1 MSALRNAVSLVSL
14 ILSCGLARGIALAE
28 EPARA
33 ARQSDDM
40 MVTLTGIVRMPD
52 GSPAQGAIV
61 ESNFGADV
69 GEVEPLLIARTDA
82 GGRFQLRG
90 VFGNGAQL
98 YGRSADSNHQ
108 AILIV
113 PAMAVRSV
121 SASATPVELK
131 LTPAIKHEI
140 LVLAEGRPAENVQVV
155 ASGHSFR
162 VSGATGADGKFRLQL
177 PASERLQEL
186 VAWHR
191 ELGAAGVRGL
201 EERRPEE
208 KTRLSLL
215 PPGPLRIRVVD
226 PDGGPVRGLELGV
239 SILPEDSQWVIARD
253 IAAAHVRTEADGTA
267 NVLWAPRAKLKYVD
281 VEPVGPDWKFD
292 ETDIGHISD
301 RVVTVHARRKLPI
314 EGRLVMPAGVS
325 AKGLLITGF
334 GDGPTN
340 VGHIPYTRAR
350 ADGSF
355 SLRVASAHAYA
366 LGIVDLEWAG
376 DFWSGQIL
384 PKDTSK
390 PADITMSVRRAT
402 PVTIRVTRGPGR
414 DPVANAWVEV
424 GGSATVQRPHSS
436 GQQITATPTISSWL
450 RTGPDGLAHAGAGR
464 GKYKVRVSSGTWD
477 EEQTIV
483 VSAEM
488 PVEVAFH
495 RPWQGDRQLGGRLM
509 SEGKLFEPSPALMI
523 RAWTIHPRFLPREL
537 TPQVKPDGT
546 FKVVFDAENLSLV
559 FNDPQKHR
567 SGFAQVGLNESSLDV
582 NMTATAV
589 YSGTVLDEHGHP
601 ISGQNLE
608 MHVKT
613 LWGKPLAVGVT
624 DNAGRFRFGAI
635 PANVP
640 LVLTI
645 GRGEK
650 DPEYSFDGD
659 RLFQPGEVRENDVV
673 RPSRSQ
679 SADELARPAR
689 RPLAAQV
696 ATACRNAGP
705 SGMRAVVVL
714 LGDDS
719 GNVASL
725 ANALLDYDRESAILS
740 YLCARVEAAELQS
753 EAATIKKFG
762 WPVPSPGSIVLV
774 ALGGN
779 EETIAAKP
787 IEAHPRLTAIATGD
801 AFLRQ
806 HMPPVRDA
814 LATLLAARE
823 EARKTGRRVWIVH
836 GGPRCG
842 SCFRLARWIEEH
854 HATLEKDFVMVK
866 VMGGLDEHAAQVI
879 SQLPGA
885 QGDGIPWFAIT
896 EPDGTILTTS
906 HSALGNIGF
915 PGSIEGVRH
924 FRQMLDRTARK
935 LSAAELD
942 ELIKSLSDP
951 PSK

>member
-1 MSALRNAVSLVSL
+1 MTTLRSALPLASL
-14 ILSCGLARGIALAE
+14 ILSCGLARGVAVAD

-33 ARQSDDM
+33 ARQGDDM
-40 MVTLTGIVRMPD
+40 LVTLTGIVHMPD
-52 GSPAQGAIV
+52 GSQAQGAIV
-61 ESNFGADV
+61 ESKLGSDV
-69 GEVEPLLIARTDA
+69 GSVDPLLVARTDA

-90 VFGNGAQL
+90 IFGNGAQL
-98 YGRSADSNHQ
+98 YGRSADTNHQ
-108 AILIV
+108 KTLII

-121 SASATPVELK
+121 SASPTPVELK

-140 LVLAEGRPAENVQVV
+140 LVLAEGRPAEHAQVV

-162 VSGATGADGKFRLQL
+162 VRGATGADGKLRLQL

-191 ELGAAGVRGL
+191 ELGVAGVRGL
-201 EERRPEE
+201 EERAPEE
-208 KTRLSLL
+208 RTQLSLM

-239 SILPEDSQWVIARD
+239 SILPDDSHWVIANE
-253 IAAAHVRTEADGTA
+253 IASAHVRTEADGTA
-267 NVLWAPRAKLKYVD
+267 NVLWAPRAKLKYIDVD
-281 VEPVGPDWKFD
+281 PVGADWKFD
-292 ETDIGHISD
+292 ETDVEHIAD
-301 RVVTVHARRKLPI
+301 RMVTVHARRKIPT
-314 EGRLVMPAGVS
+314 EGHLVMPAGVS
-325 AKGLLITGF
+325 PRGLLVTGF
-334 GDGPTN
+334 GYGPTN
-340 VGHIPYTRAR
+340 VGHIPYARVR

-355 SLRVASAHAYA
+355 TLRVASAHGYA

-390 PADITMSVRRAT
+390 PAEITMSVHRAT
-402 PVTIRVTRGPGR
+402 PVTVRVTRGPSR

-424 GGSATVQRPHSS
+424 GGSTTVQWPHSS
-436 GQQITATPTISSWL
+436 GRQITATPTIRSWL
-450 RTGPDGLAHAGAGR
+450 STGANGLAHAGAGR
-464 GKYKVRVSSGTWD
+464 GKFKVRVSSGAWD

-483 VSAEM
+483 VSSEK

-495 RPWQGDRQLGGRLM
+495 RPWQGDRQLSGRLT
-509 SEGKLFEPSPALMI
+509 SEGKLFEPSPALVV
-523 RAWTIHPRFLPREL
+523 RAWTISPRFLPPEL
-537 TPQVKPDGT
+537 TPEVKPDGT

-559 FNDPQKHR
+559 FSDPRKRR

-589 YSGTVLDEHGHP
+589 YSGTVLDERGHP
-601 ISGQNLE
+601 MSGQALE
-608 MHVKT
+608 LHVKR
-613 LWGKPLAVGVT
+613 LWGKPLALGVT
-624 DNAGRFRFGAI
+624 DSAGRFRFAAV
-635 PANVP
+635 PATVP

-650 DPEYSFDGD
+650 DPEYFFERD

-673 RPSRSQ
+673 RPSRRQ
-679 SADELARPAR
+679 SADRVARPSR
-689 RPLAAQV
+689 PPLAAQV
-696 ATACRNAGP
+696 ATACRNVRP
-705 SGMRAVVVL
+705 SGMRALVVL

-719 GNVASL
+719 GNVTSL
-725 ANALLDYDRESAILS
+725 ADALLDEDRASAILS
-740 YLCARVEAAELQS
+740 YLSVRVEATELKT
-753 EAATIKKFG
+753 EAATIKRFG
-762 WPVPSPGSIVLV
+762 WPIPSPGRVVLV

-779 EETIAAKP
+779 EEMIAAKP
-787 IEAHPRLTAIATGD
+787 IEAHPRLTALATVD
-801 AFLRQ
+801 AFLKQ
-806 HMPPVRDA
+806 HMPTVRDA
-814 LATLLAARE
+814 LATLTAARE

-842 SCFRLARWIEEH
+842 PCFRLARWIEEH

-866 VMGGLDEHAAQVI
+866 VMGGLDEHAAEVI
-879 SQLPGA
+879 RQLPEA

-906 HSALGNIGF
+906 HGALGNIGF
-915 PGSIEGVRH
+915 PGSVEGIRH

-942 ELIKSLSDP
+942 ELIKSLSARP
-951 PSK
+951 

>member
-1 MSALRNAVSLVSL
+1 V
-14 ILSCGLARGIALAE
+14 I
-28 EPARA
+28 
-33 ARQSDDM
+33 
-40 MVTLTGIVRMPD
+40 
-52 GSPAQGAIV
+52 
-61 ESNFGADV
+61 
-69 GEVEPLLIARTDA
+69 
-82 GGRFQLRG
+82 
-90 VFGNGAQL
+90 
-98 YGRSADSNHQ
+98 
-108 AILIV
+108 
-113 PAMAVRSV
+113 
-121 SASATPVELK
+121 
-131 LTPAIKHEI
+131 
-140 LVLAEGRPAENVQVV
+140 
-155 ASGHSFR
+155 
-162 VSGATGADGKFRLQL
+162 
-177 PASERLQEL
+177 
-186 VAWHR
+186 
-191 ELGAAGVRGL
+191 
-201 EERRPEE
+201 
-208 KTRLSLL
+208 
-215 PPGPLRIRVVD
+215 D

-239 SILPEDSQWVIARD
+239 SIRPDDSQWMIARD
-253 IAAAHVRTEADGTA
+253 IADAHVRTEADGTA
-267 NVLWAPRAKLKYVD
+267 SVLWAPRAKLQYVD
-281 VEPVGPDWKFD
+281 VDPVGADWKFD
-292 ETDIGHISD
+292 KTDIEHISD
-301 RVVTVHARRKLPI
+301 RLVTVHARRKNPI

-325 AKGLLITGF
+325 AKGLLITGH
-334 GDGPTN
+334 GYGPTN

-390 PADITMSVRRAT
+390 PADITMSVHRAT
-402 PVTIRVTRGPGR
+402 PVTVRVTRGPSR

-424 GGSATVQRPHSS
+424 GGSTTVQWPHSS

-450 RTGPDGLAHAGAGR
+450 QTGADGLAHAGAGR
-464 GKYKVRVSSGTWD
+464 GKYKVRVSSGAWD

-483 VSAEM
+483 VSSEKA
-488 PVEVAFH
+488 VEVAFH
-495 RPWQGDRQLGGRLM
+495 RLWQGDRQLSGRLT
-509 SEGKLFEPSPALMI
+509 SEGKLFEPSAALVV
-523 RAWTIHPRFLPREL
+523 RAWTVNRRFLPPEL
-537 TPQVKPDGT
+537 TPEVKPDGT

-559 FNDPQKHR
+559 FSDPQKHR
-567 SGFAQVGLNESSLDV
+567 SGFAQVGLTESSLDV
-582 NMTATAV
+582 NMAATAV
-589 YSGTVLDEHGHP
+589 YSGTVLDEKGHS

-608 MHVKT
+608 LYVKT
-613 LWGKPLAVGVT
+613 LWRKPLATGVT
-624 DNAGRFRFGAI
+624 DGAGRFRFAAV

-640 LVLTI
+640 LILTI
-645 GRGEK
+645 GREEK
-650 DPEYSFDGD
+650 DPEYYFEGD
-659 RLFQPGEVRENDVV
+659 RMFLPGELRENDVV

-679 SADELARPAR
+679 SAEGVARALPP
-689 RPLAAQV
+689 PLAAQV

-705 SGMRAVVVL
+705 SGMRGLVVL

-719 GNVASL
+719 GNVTSL

-740 YLCARVEAAELQS
+740 YLCVRVEAAELTT

-762 WPVPSPGSIVLV
+762 WPVPSPGSVVLV

-779 EETIAAKP
+779 EETIAAKT
-787 IEAHPRLTAIATGD
+787 IEAHPRLSALAAGD
-801 AFLRQ
+801 AFLKE
-806 HMPPVRDA
+806 HTLPVRDA
-814 LATLLAARE
+814 LATLIAARE
-823 EARKTGRRVWIVH
+823 EARKTGRRVWIIH

-879 SQLPGA
+879 RQFPEA
-885 QGDGIPWFAIT
+885 EGDGIPWFAIT